1 MPQNS
6 AILPG
11 YIPIGIHRTYIDIT
25 KFDNLEDPGFVAV
38 SGELCR
44 WVKDTDI
51 NKRHP
56 TNQSPA
62 DQAHT
67 ANQHGENARKYNH
80 FGGGMQRNAGG
91 HYFEAKGNQ
100 NFGMIPPMDSIEKNK
115 A

>member
-1 MPQNS
+1 M
-6 AILPG
+6 
-11 YIPIGIHRTYIDIT
+11 T

-38 SGELCR
+38 SGELRR

-51 NKRHP
+51 NKRHH

-62 DQAHT
+62 DQPHT
-67 ANQHGENARKYNH
+67 ANQHGENARQYNH
-80 FGGGMQRNAGG
+80 SGTGTQRNAGG
-91 HYFEAKGNQ
+91 HYFEAKGVQ